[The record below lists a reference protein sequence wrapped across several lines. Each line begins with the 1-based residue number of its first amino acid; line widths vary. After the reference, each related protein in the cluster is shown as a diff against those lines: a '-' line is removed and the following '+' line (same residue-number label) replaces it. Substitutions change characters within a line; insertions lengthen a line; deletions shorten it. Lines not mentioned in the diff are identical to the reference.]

1 MKFNTTFWGI
11 PMLDS
16 DATLD
21 EIDTAERAIEL
32 AMLLAA
38 REGRQMLLY
47 LLEMAYLEA
56 AEG

>member
-1 MKFNTTFWGI
+1 MKFSTTLWGI

-38 REGRQMLLY
+38 REGKQMLLY

>member
-1 MKFNTTFWGI
+1 
-11 PMLDS
+11 MLDS

-38 REGRQMLLY
+38 REGKQMLLY